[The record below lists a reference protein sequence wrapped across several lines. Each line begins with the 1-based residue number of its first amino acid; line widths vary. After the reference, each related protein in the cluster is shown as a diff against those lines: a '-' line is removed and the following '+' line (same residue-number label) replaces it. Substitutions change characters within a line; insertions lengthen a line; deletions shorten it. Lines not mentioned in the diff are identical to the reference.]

1 MISIRFFREII
12 MAIKVCYIGGGSRN
26 WAWVLLQDLC
36 FEKDIGGSV
45 YLYDID
51 HEAAYANE
59 LIGNALMHK
68 HNKDQWI
75 FKAEPDIAKALSGS
89 DFVFISILPG
99 DFEEMAVDV
108 HAPERYGIYQPVGD
122 TVGPGGIIR
131 AMRTIPQFQVIARS
145 IKQYAPHAWVINYTN
160 PMSIC
165 TRILY
170 KEFPAIKAF
179 GCCHEVFNTQK
190 LLITVLEEHKLVPAG
205 TVKREEIITRVLGI
219 NHFTWIDKASYKTMD
234 IFPLYA
240 DFVQRYAAT
249 GFERTGAASDS
260 VTSFGSGD
268 HFDWKTDYFASA
280 DRVKMDLFRRYGLI
294 AAAGDR
300 HLAEFCP
307 HSWYL
312 ADPKQVKSW
321 KFSLTPVSWRIS
333 NRENL
338 KAKSK
343 AYRDGTATLTP
354 SRSGE
359 EGIAILKAL
368 LGLGTIITNV
378 NVPNRGQI
386 PDLPIGAVVETN
398 AVFSRDSIEPVFS
411 DGLPVD
417 LRALI
422 MHHLLI
428 QEGIVEA
435 ASERDR
441 EKAFRVFSHDYA
453 IQALPLSD
461 ARKLFDEMTE
471 KTLKGCWDKE
481 PEAVK

>member
-1 MISIRFFREII
+1 
-12 MAIKVCYIGGGSRN
+12 
-26 WAWVLLQDLC
+26 
-36 FEKDIGGSV
+36 V

-51 HEAAYANE
+51 PAAAHANE
-59 LIGNALMHK
+59 TIGNALMNK
-68 HNKDQWI
+68 HNKDQWT
-75 FKAEPDIAKALSGS
+75 FKAESDIEKALTGS
-89 DFVFISILPG
+89 NFVFISILPG

-131 AMRTIPQFQVIARS
+131 AMRTIPQFQVIARQ
-145 IKQYAPHAWVINYTN
+145 IKRYAPHAWVINYTN
-160 PMSIC
+160 PMTVC

-170 KEFPAIKAF
+170 KEFPEIKAF

-190 LLITVLEEHKLVPAG
+190 LLITVLEQQKLVPAG
-205 TVKREEIITRVLGI
+205 TVKREDITTRVLGI
-219 NHFTWIDKASYKTMD
+219 NHFTWIDRANYKDID
-234 IFPLYA
+234 IFPFYAEFVRRYA
-240 DFVQRYAAT
+240 DT
-249 GFERTGAASDS
+249 GFEKTGDSVDS

-280 DRVKMDLFRRYGLI
+280 DRVKMDLFLRYRLI

-312 ADPKQVKSW
+312 SDPEQVKSW

-343 AYRDGTATLTP
+343 AYQDGKAVLNP

-368 LGLGTIITNV
+368 LGLGTIVTNV
-378 NVPNRGQI
+378 NVPNWGQI
-386 PDLPIGAVVETN
+386 PDLPMGAVVETN
-398 AVFSRDSIEPVFS
+398 AVFSRDTIQPAFS
-411 DGLPVD
+411 SGLPVD
-417 LRALI
+417 LRGLI
-422 MHHLLI
+422 MHHVLM

-435 ASERDR
+435 ASERDM
-441 EKAFRVFSHDYA
+441 EKAFRVFSHDYS
-453 IQALPLSD
+453 IQGLPLSD
-461 ARKLFDEMTE
+461 ARKLFNEMAE
-471 KTLKGCWDKE
+471 KTLKGCWDK
-481 PEAVK
+481 